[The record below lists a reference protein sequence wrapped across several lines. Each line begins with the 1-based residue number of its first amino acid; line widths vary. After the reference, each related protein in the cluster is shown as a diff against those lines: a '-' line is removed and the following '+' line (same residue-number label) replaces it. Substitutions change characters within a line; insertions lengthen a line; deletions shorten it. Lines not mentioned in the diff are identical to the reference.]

1 MKKNV
6 TGLLALLMLVLG
18 AYAAD
23 PVDEAVLKIF
33 NESFKEAKEVSW
45 SQTKEHYIVD
55 FVKDD
60 IRYHVTYDRKGK
72 FINSRRY
79 YFQEKLPMYVLFKVK
94 NRFKGKSIYGVT
106 EVMDEFGVEYYITL
120 EDSKDWWMVKVT
132 SRDFMEVTQKLMKS
146 ETK

>member
-6 TGLLALLMLVLG
+6 TGLLALLML
-18 AYAAD
+18 AFSSFATD

-45 SQTKEHYIVD
+45 SETKEHYIVN
-55 FVKDD
+55 FLKDD

-106 EVMDEFGVEYYITL
+106 EVMDEHGVEYYIAL
-120 EDSKDWWMVKVT
+120 EDSKNLWMVKVT
-132 SRDFMEVTQKLMKS
+132 TRDYVEITEKLLKK
-146 ETK
+146 EN

>member
-1 MKKNV
+1 MKKYISLLLV
-6 TGLLALLMLVLG
+6 FFLALT
-18 AYAAD
+18 AYAAA
-23 PVDEAVLKIF
+23 PVDETVLKVF

-45 SQTKEHYIVD
+45 SETKEHYMVD

-94 NRFKGKSIYGVT
+94 NKFQGKSIYGVT
-106 EVMDEFGVEYYITL
+106 EVMDDAGVEYYIVL
-120 EDSKDWWMVKVT
+120 EDSKNWWMVKMT
-132 SRDFMEVTQKLMKS
+132 THDFLEVTEKLIKN
-146 ETK
+146 KN